1 MKIEKL
7 LLLPFLLIAILGF
20 SQEQLIELD
29 GNPIVSK
36 FAKSKT
42 AAAMTKS
49 VTADTLSLPFF
60 DDFSVITVY
69 PNQEK
74 WIGQDVFVND
84 TWGLNP
90 ISYGVASFDQ
100 ADSVGAIRSLS
111 ASGEPSDMLT
121 SRPIDLDY
129 TIADSVYLS
138 FAVQR
143 GGNARIPEEQDSLVL
158 MFNAPDTTWHSVWN
172 MPGGELDTSFHYILI
187 PIQANYLLQKGFQF
201 RFVNYASNYA
211 NAPEPSYNS
220 NNDIWNLDY
229 VWLDTARSINDTIIN
244 DIAMISNF
252 SSLIT
257 GFEAVPW
264 KHYLQNQTE
273 VPTDSVRFVYRS
285 NGENE
290 QGVNRQYVITDLWG
304 NGAGYESID
313 DSENILEFETIT
325 YTKPVPYVFESDQT
339 DTACFEIKGFIST
352 DEEEIRKPFRWNDTV
367 YYYQKF
373 EHYYAYDD
381 GVPEVGYGIGGVG
394 TSSASLAY
402 EFTPLVGDTLRGVN
416 IYFNHVLNDENVN
429 YFYLMVWDD
438 NEGLPGDTLVYQI
451 GVRPEFKDSLYQYRY
466 YALDTPVYVN
476 NTFHIG
482 WSKTTDDMLNVGFD
496 KNRDASDKLRINLF
510 GEWQQS
516 SLSGAVMIRPVFSTE
531 PYSAIPEKERPMPD
545 FALYPN
551 PAQGRF
557 YVAGG
562 TDYERIK
569 IVNTTGRIV
578 YDVAKRNEYEISNLT
593 DGLYIVLF
601 YKQNQM
607 IGKQKLLIRN

>member
-1 MKIEKL
+1 MKIKKL
-7 LLLPFLLIAILGF
+7 ILFPFLLLAIFGF
-20 SQEQLIELD
+20 AQEQLIGLD
-29 GNPIVSK
+29 GNPVLSN
-36 FAKSKT
+36 FAKSK
-42 AAAMTKS
+42 AAETFEKLVPS
-49 VTADTLSLPFF
+49 DTLSLPFF
-60 DDFSVITVY
+60 DDFSLITVY
-69 PNQEK
+69 PNPEK

-84 TWGLNP
+84 MWGLNP

-100 ADSVGAIRSLS
+100 ADSVGVIRALS

-129 TIADSVYLS
+129 NIEDSVYLS

-143 GGNARIPEEQDSLVL
+143 GGNAHIPEEQDSLVL
-158 MFNAPDTTWHSVWN
+158 MFNSPDTTWHSVWN
-172 MPGGELDTSFHYILI
+172 MAGGALDTSFHYVLI
-187 PIQANYLLQKGFQF
+187 PIQEANLLQKGFQF
-201 RFVNYASNYA
+201 RFLNYASNYA
-211 NAPEPSYNS
+211 NAPEPSFNS

-244 DIAMISNF
+244 DIAMIKNF
-252 SSLIT
+252 DSFIT
-257 GFEAVPW
+257 GFESVPW
-264 KHYLQNQTE
+264 KHYLQNQAE
-273 VPTDSVRFVYRS
+273 VKTDSVRFVYRS

-290 QGVNRQYVITDLWG
+290 QGVNRQFVISDLWG
-304 NGAGYESID
+304 NGSGYTSID
-313 DSENILEFETIT
+313 DNENIYPFETIT
-325 YTKPVPYVFESDQT
+325 YTKSVPYVFESDQT
-339 DTACFEIKGFIST
+339 DTAMFEVKGFIST

-373 EHYYAYDD
+373 EKYYAYDD

-451 GVRPEFKDSLYQYRY
+451 GVRPEFKDSLYHYRY

-482 WSKTTDDMLNVGFD
+482 WSKTSDDMLNVGFD

-516 SLSGAVMIRPVFSTE
+516 SFSGAVMIRPVFSTE
-531 PYSAIPEKERPMPD
+531 PYSAIPEKEIPMAE

-551 PAQGRF
+551 PARGQF
-557 YVAGG
+557 YVAGD
-562 TDYERIK
+562 TDYERLQ
-569 IVNTTGRIV
+569 IVNSTGRIV
-578 YDVAKRNEYEISNLT
+578 YDVAKRNEYEISNFT

-601 YKQNQM
+601 YKHNRM